1 VSVDVSSHTGVLR
14 RLTLCVAVGAV
25 GAAAVAGA
33 SVVVHGKLEHIPSQ
47 PPRQKVATRAVTP
60 PPIALPLVLQ
70 ANPPVPSIA
79 EPTSTTTKP
88 TAKKPASTGKAKV
101 KQHHPKTTRGTRR
114 SR

>member
-1 VSVDVSSHTGVLR
+1 MSAQASPHTGMLR
-14 RLTLCVAVGAV
+14 RVALCVAVGAA

-47 PPRQKVATRAVTP
+47 PPRQKVATRAVAP

-88 TAKKPASTGKAKV
+88 TAKKPAGAGKAKV
-101 KQHHPKTTRGTRR
+101 KHHRKTARGTTRNR
-114 SR
+114 

>member
-1 VSVDVSSHTGVLR
+1 VSAQASSHAGVVR
-14 RLTLCVAVGAV
+14 RLTLCVAVGVV

-47 PPRQKVATRAVTP
+47 PPRHKVATRAVAP

-79 EPTSTTTKP
+79 EPPSTTTTKP
-88 TAKKPASTGKAKV
+88 AAGKPASTGKAKV
-101 KQHHPKTTRGTRR
+101 KHHRKTARGTTR